1 MTTHKVALIGCG
13 RWGRNLGRCLA
24 RLGALDSVCDASP
37 EAATALATEHAV
49 PVRSL
54 DDLVADDSVTG
65 VAVATPAVTHAQVTE
80 RCLSA
85 GKHVFVEKPMAVSVA
100 DAEANRDLAK
110 RVGVTLMVGHLLQY
124 HAAFIQLRQ
133 MVAQGEIG
141 NLHYVYS
148 NRLAFGQIRSEEN
161 SLWSFGPH
169 DISMILSLMG
179 DLPSTISA
187 VGAALVQPTVADVTT
202 THLTFPEQR
211 HAHVFVS
218 WLHPYKEQKLVVVGD
233 SGMLEFNDQR
243 DWADKVLHY
252 PHQVDWRGDMPTA
265 RSAEVEAVPVEPSEP
280 LMDEMRHFLD
290 CICSGQRPRT
300 DAEEGIAVLRVLN
313 EAQRALDLS
322 SPPHVRAPVA

>member
-1 MTTHKVALIGCG
+1 MTTPKVALVGCG

-37 EAATALATEHAV
+37 DAAAALASEHTV

-54 DDLVADDSVTG
+54 DDLLADDTLSGMV
-65 VAVATPAVTHAQVTE
+65 VATPAVTHAQVTE

-85 GKHVFVEKPMAVSVA
+85 GKHVFVEKPMAVNVA
-100 DAEANRDLAK
+100 DAEANRDLAE

-124 HAAFIQLRQ
+124 HAGFITLRQ
-133 MVAQGEIG
+133 LVEDGAIG
-141 NLHYVYS
+141 RLRYVYS

-169 DISMILSLMG
+169 DISMILSLMS

-187 VGAALVQPTVADVTT
+187 VGAAFLQPAVADVTT

-218 WLHPYKEQKLVVVGD
+218 WLHPYKEQKLVVVGE

-243 DWADKVLHY
+243 DWAEKVLHY
-252 PHQVDWRGDMPTA
+252 PHQVEWRGDMPTA
-265 RSAEVEAVPVEPSEP
+265 RSADVEAVPVEPSEP
-280 LMDEMRHFLD
+280 LMDEMRHFLE
-290 CICSGQRPRT
+290 CISCGRRPRT

-322 SPPHVRAPVA
+322 SPPHAPAPLA